1 LLSKIILAK
10 ICHCDAE
17 EIKFFSWSGMSWLKA
32 WILTLP
38 GGTPLNHDAHS
49 VAHDLNRLMI
59 LEVVLPA
66 LLKAAIT
73 VI

>member
-1 LLSKIILAK
+1 
-10 ICHCDAE
+10 
-17 EIKFFSWSGMSWLKA
+17 MSWLKA

-49 VAHDLNRLMI
+49 VGHDLNRLMI

-66 LLKAAIT
+66 LLRAEIT